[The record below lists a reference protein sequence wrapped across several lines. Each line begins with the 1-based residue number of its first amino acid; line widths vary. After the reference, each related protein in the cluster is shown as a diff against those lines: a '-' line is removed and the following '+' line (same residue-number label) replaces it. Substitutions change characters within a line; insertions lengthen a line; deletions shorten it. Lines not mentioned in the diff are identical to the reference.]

1 MGNRNVKRTKSG
13 SPGGVT
19 FETVREIAGGL
30 PGAVE
35 GMSYGTPAFHV
46 GKSLF
51 VRKHQD
57 DESLVVKIDHD
68 QRTMRIK
75 ADPHTFYITE
85 HYLNYPW
92 ILVRLATVERDDLR
106 DLLEDAWRLA
116 APARTVAAFDREQG
130 RATGGPPP
138 KKPRGK

>member
-1 MGNRNVKRTKSG
+1 MNRSRG
-13 SPGGVT
+13 SWGVT
-19 FETVREIAGGL
+19 FDTVREIARGL

-35 GMSYGTPAFHV
+35 GTSYGTPAFHV

-57 DESLVVKIDHD
+57 DESLVIKIEQQ
-68 QRTMRIK
+68 QRTMRMK
-75 ADPHTFYITE
+75 ADPDTFYITD

-92 ILVRLATVERDDLR
+92 ILVRLATVELDDLR

-116 APARTVAAFDREQG
+116 APARAVASYDREHG
-130 RATGGPPP
+130 RATEKKPPLR
-138 KKPRGK
+138 KPRGK